1 MREVLIDITR
11 LVHRFVNKRLATGVD
26 RVSLAYI
33 HHYGVNAR
41 AVYRHKDGKFVFR
54 RAESKV
60 LFSWLLGLG
69 KNGSPKATIYK
80 GLLTGCL
87 VQNVA
92 GKFLFTTAHTG
103 QESDNY
109 AQMLADQKVRPIF
122 MVHDLIP
129 LTHPQFCRAGEDAKH
144 LQRLHNCVRSAAGV
158 ICNSEAT
165 LAGLMRFC
173 LEQDWKVPPTK
184 VALLATELPVVTSGA
199 PFLSHPYFVFVS
211 TIEPRK
217 NHLML
222 LHLWE
227 KLALRLGAQ
236 TPKLVLIG
244 QRGWHYDAVINLLET
259 SPLLKGVVLEVSS
272 CSDIEM
278 VNYLQHSR
286 AMLFPS
292 FTEGFGMPVAEALTL
307 GVPVIASDLPVFKE
321 FSGDVPDYIDVL
333 DEAAWSAMICDY
345 AEPESV
351 TRAQQLTRLK
361 GFKAPTWK
369 QHFVEVDKLLDQL
382 DERSIGAT
390 ERSPL

>member
-33 HHYGVNAR
+33 QHYGGNAR

-54 RAESKV
+54 RAESRV
-60 LFSWLLGLG
+60 LFDWVLGLG
-69 KNGSPKATIYK
+69 QNGSPKATIYK

-103 QESDNY
+103 LESDHY
-109 AQMLADQKVRPIF
+109 VQMLAEQKVRPIF

-129 LTHPQFCRAGEDAKH
+129 LTHPQFCRVGEDAKH

-158 ICNSEAT
+158 VCNSQAT
-165 LAGLMRFC
+165 LEGLTRLC
-173 LEQDWKVPPTK
+173 LQQQWQIPLTK
-184 VALLATELPVVTSGA
+184 VALLATELPLMGSGCPVVSQ
-199 PFLSHPYFVFVS
+199 PYFVFVS

-222 LHLWE
+222 LYLWE
-227 KLALRLGAQ
+227 KLVLRLGTQ
-236 TPKLVLIG
+236 TPKLVFIG
-244 QRGWHYDAVINLLET
+244 QRGWHYDEVINLLEN
-259 SPLLKGVVLEVSS
+259 SQLLKGVVLEVST
-272 CSDIEM
+272 CSDAEM

-307 GVPVIASDLPVFKE
+307 GVPVIASNLAVFKE
-321 FSGDVPDYIDVL
+321 FAGDVPDYIDVQ

-345 AEPESV
+345 AQPES
-351 TRAQQLTRLK
+351 TARQRQLMRLK
-361 GFKAPTWK
+361 GFNPPTWT
-369 QHFVEVDKLLDQL
+369 QHFIEVDHLLDEL
-382 DERSIGAT
+382 DERQDLAS
-390 ERSPL
+390 RSPA